1 MAQLKFNAAEVDT
14 TSRDAIPSGTYEAV
28 VTDSETRATKNGNGM
43 GINLTFE
50 ILSEGPAKG
59 RKVFAWINYENASAK
74 AQQIGREE
82 LASLFKAVGVTDLDD
97 TVQLHNLPLLITVSQ
112 LLVLGHQGIHVIS
125 VAQIG
130 RNPARRSMRLK
141 YIPHLL
147 KICHLIPDRRRTQI
161 QCRIFRDRPRA
172 DRFTGLQ
179 IVLNDR
185 F

>member
-1 MAQLKFNAAEVDT
+1 MAQLKFNAAEVDP

-82 LASLFKAVGVTDLDD
+82 LASLCKAVGVVELDD
-97 TVQLHNLPLLITVSQ
+97 TVQLHNLPLLITVG
-112 LLVLGHQGIHVIS
+112 LDRNDPTKNVIKAYKAKS
-125 VAQIG
+125 AQTAQ
-130 RNPARRSMRLK
+130 PAQKSPQAAGAAPWAR
-141 YIPHLL
+141 
-147 KICHLIPDRRRTQI
+147 
-161 QCRIFRDRPRA
+161 
-172 DRFTGLQ
+172 
-179 IVLNDR
+179 
-185 F
+185 

>member
-82 LASLFKAVGVTDLDD
+82 LASLCKAVGVVELDD
-97 TVQLHNLPLLITVSQ
+97 TVQLHNLPLLITVGLDRNDPTRNVVKKYAATATQ
-112 LLVLGHQGIHVIS
+112 QTPA
-125 VAQIG
+125 AQTSSATASG
-130 RNPARRSMRLK
+130 TPPWRR
-141 YIPHLL
+141 
-147 KICHLIPDRRRTQI
+147 
-161 QCRIFRDRPRA
+161 
-172 DRFTGLQ
+172 
-179 IVLNDR
+179 
-185 F
+185 